1 MLGEV
6 TSPFGRL
13 DRCSDQ
19 NKRVQEISTD
29 SESKLKQ
36 SFRGISSGALGTGT
50 LGPSG
55 CFLPEVVARLIR
67 KKRKCTFDRGVL
79 LRDPG
84 RRFPW

>member
-13 DRCSDQ
+13 DRHSDQ
-19 NKRVQEISTD
+19 NKRVQEISID
-29 SESKLKQ
+29 SESKLKR
-36 SFRGISSGALGTGT
+36 SFRGISSGAQGTGT
-50 LGPSG
+50 RGPSG

-67 KKRKCTFDRGVL
+67 KKRKCTFGHGVL